1 MIPLVVFSPL
11 LCSISFIP
19 TLISHTFP
27 SLILISFLSLSLCFG
42 DWIANK
48 HCVMVSVFYTQ
59 FNVYTSSSYQKYKK
73 IYIILYVCTAC
84 CLLNEGA
91 FFSGFSFWVFCVL
104 WGWNILM
111 SVFLFALYIFVLL
124 LLFTVLWIY
133 CEYIF
138 NTISFGWLWYKF
150 SYQKLL
156 CRSFLNNRALPF
168 FYMYIYF
175 SF

>member
-1 MIPLVVFSPL
+1 MFYHTHPHTHFPHFPFANFHIFSLTLLYALVIELQTNIVWW
-11 LCSISFIP
+11 CRYFIRNLMCTP
-19 TLISHTFP
+19 AAVIRN
-27 SLILISFLSLSLCFG
+27 IK
-42 DWIANK
+42 N
-48 HCVMVSVFYTQ
+48 
-59 FNVYTSSSYQKYKK
+59 

-168 FYMYIYF
+168 FIYIYF